1 MRGTVLAGLAQ
12 SAKPSG
18 LAGFMLLS
26 GLLHASVIFW
36 VSGAMSSMPEA
47 ETPRLAPASVSVRLL
62 PAAGSAAT
70 IKPVPG
76 LQASGPTVSTQPT
89 TQDTARDPKQAG
101 QPDNWLP
108 SGRLTRLP
116 MPLDPVDLDQP
127 DLQTAGFTGRIEL
140 TVLVNRHGR
149 VERVLPASREAAAQ
163 AFAERAAARF
173 RSVRFTPGEVDGVA
187 VNAILKIS
195 VISEHV
201 GGS

>member
-1 MRGTVLAGLAQ
+1 MDGIVLVGLAQ
-12 SAKPSG
+12 SAKPRG
-18 LAGFMLLS
+18 LAGFVLLS

-47 ETPRLAPASVSVRLL
+47 ETPRLSPVSVSVRLL

-70 IKPVPG
+70 INPAPG
-76 LQASGPTVSTQPT
+76 AQASGPTVSNQPT
-89 TQDTARDPKQAG
+89 SQDTARDPKQAG

-116 MPLDPVDLDQP
+116 VPLDPVDLDQP
-127 DLQTAGFTGRIEL
+127 DLQSAGFTGRIEL
-140 TVLVNRHGR
+140 TVLVDRHGR
-149 VERVLPASREAAAQ
+149 VERVLSASREPAAQ
-163 AFAERAAARF
+163 AFAERAAGRF
-173 RSVRFTPGEVDGVA
+173 RSVRFAPGEVDGVA

-195 VISEHV
+195 VVSERV